1 MNSYKQ
7 QECACFFLC
16 TNTNVLIIGSHA
28 RYSDSERF
36 RSPHAELAC
45 PKWPPHRDE
54 GSMAEM
60 AICLFG
66 LHSTILAH
74 SDRPFCLSAHAR
86 NCKIIHVK
94 FFCKFMHEIRRT
106 RYSFTYMW
114 PPPPKGEKKI
124 LLQDLF
130 EVVLE
135 RKRTGNRSNG
145 GREFVLERKR
155 TGNRSN
161 GGRVRAWKKAD
172 RKQIGGREFRWIE
185 CMWKKE

>member
-1 MNSYKQ
+1 
-7 QECACFFLC
+7 
-16 TNTNVLIIGSHA
+16 
-28 RYSDSERF
+28 
-36 RSPHAELAC
+36 
-45 PKWPPHRDE
+45 
-54 GSMAEM
+54 MAEM

-74 SDRPFCLSAHAR
+74 SDRPFCLSAHTR

-94 FFCKFMHEIRRT
+94 FFVNLCMKYEGHAIVLHICD
-106 RYSFTYMW
+106 

-161 GGRVRAWKKAD
+161 GGRVRA
-172 RKQIGGREFRWIE
+172 
-185 CMWKKE
+185 